1 MHGQHPHWT
10 MDSPIRSPRTLAILA
25 VTQLVSWGML
35 YYAFA
40 IVAPDIGHTLGMRA
54 ELVFGAFS
62 WALLVAG
69 LAAAPVGILIDRY
82 GGRLPMA
89 FGSLLCGVGFIL
101 LSGAQGAVA
110 YFAAWTVLG
119 LSMSGVLYEAAFATL
134 NVRFGADARRAIS
147 TLTLFGGFASTVFWP
162 LTLKLNTLLGWRDTY
177 FWYGLLQL
185 MLCLPLHL
193 LLTPPAP
200 RDRQARHKRES
211 GDFNLAQALRH
222 PAFWTLAFAFSANS
236 FIFSALSVH
245 LIPILQGYGHPVATV
260 VLMAALIGPMQ
271 VAGRLAEMTVAR
283 SIHPATIGK
292 ICFAIMPAAL
302 LALLFFGRQQWA
314 MALFCV
320 FYGLANGILTIVRG
334 TVPQLLFG
342 ARNYGA
348 ISGALAG
355 PSLLAKAA
363 GPLAVAAVIQV
374 NNSPALL
381 FGMLLV
387 FSLASLIF
395 FTLAVRAEGSAPS
408 LPSTAKST

>member
-1 MHGQHPHWT
+1 ME
-10 MDSPIRSPRTLAILA
+10 SPTHSTRTLAILA
-25 VTQLVSWGML
+25 ITQLVSWGML

-40 IVAPDIGHTLGMRA
+40 IVAPDIGPALGIRS

-69 LAAAPVGILIDRY
+69 LAATPVGILIDRY

-89 FGSLLCGVGFIL
+89 CGSLLCGIGFIL
-101 LSGAQGAVA
+101 LSCAQGAVG

-119 LSMSGVLYEAAFATL
+119 LSMAGVLYEAAFATL
-134 NVRFGADARRAIS
+134 NVRFGAGARRAIS

-185 MLCLPLHL
+185 MLCMPLHL
-193 LLTPPAP
+193 LLTSPAP
-200 RDRQARHKRES
+200 RDRPACHKRENV
-211 GDFNLAQALRH
+211 DFNLAQALRH

-245 LIPILQGYGHPVATV
+245 LIRILQGYGHPVATV

-320 FYGLANGILTIVRG
+320 LYGLANGILTIVRG

-374 NNSPALL
+374 NSSPALL
-381 FGMLLV
+381 FGMLLA
-387 FSLASLIF
+387 FSLASLVF
-395 FTLAVRAEGSAPS
+395 FTFAVRAEGSAVS